1 MLGFLQRARRQGATI
16 LIADAQRPFAPHAG
30 MNLLL
35 RRTVP
40 ANRDLEG
47 VAERDVRILS
57 MR

>member
-1 MLGFLQRARRQGATI
+1 
-16 LIADAQRPFAPHAG
+16 